1 MTPTEFTLWL
11 NGASEIVG
19 DEPPTPAQWAA
30 MREKLGITVGKI
42 VASRLLEQ
50 AEEAIK
56 LRDRLDLYKDK
67 VSQHQQQVDLADQHI
82 RAITG
87 ISAGA
92 MFVGTPTGYGYSG
105 NSK

>member
-19 DEPPTPAQWAA
+19 EEPPTPAQWAA
-30 MREKLGITVGKI
+30 MREKLGSTVGAI

-56 LRDRLDLYKDK
+56 LRDRLYKAE
-67 VSQHQQQVDLADQHI
+67 VAQQQVGQM
-82 RAITG
+82 RKVTG

-92 MFVGTPTGYGYSG
+92 MSAVNPIGYVCSG
-105 NSK
+105 NAE